1 MVWAILF
8 MLGIPLWFI
17 VIGIGVTVMRNRKLR
32 ERHGNISARVLRP
45 GKTRWTR
52 GNAIW
57 VSDVFVFR
65 GSPAAWSE
73 EIVHVTAVTTRDP
86 SAEEA
91 HKLRKLGDGMQIATL
106 TSAEGERYEVATTS
120 EHRAAPGWSLHQ
132 QGDPGRAARSSRH
145 DQNTHTNTIGVEAS
159 DEAQDR
165 TGPHPT
171 GARDG
176 LARPALLRD
185 GCLRRRRE
193 DAASARLHGGH
204 VPGDP

>member
-17 VIGIGVTVMRNRKLR
+17 AIGIGVTVMRNRKLR

-57 VSDVFVFR
+57 VSDVFIFR

-73 EIVHVTAVTTRDP
+73 EIVHVTALTTRDP

-120 EHRAAPGWSLHQ
+120 EHRAALGGPFTNKAIPG
-132 QGDPGRAARSSRH
+132 A
-145 DQNTHTNTIGVEAS
+145 
-159 DEAQDR
+159 
-165 TGPHPT
+165 PT
-171 GARDG
+171 Q
-176 LARPALLRD
+176 
-185 GCLRRRRE
+185 
-193 DAASARLHGGH
+193 
-204 VPGDP
+204 

>member
-73 EIVHVTAVTTRDP
+73 DIVHVSAVTTRDP
-86 SAEEA
+86 SADEV
-91 HKLRKLGDGMQIATL
+91 HKLRRLGEGMQIATL
-106 TSAEGERYEVATTS
+106 TSVDGELYQVATSS
-120 EHRAAPGWSLHQ
+120 EHRAALGGPFTNKAL
-132 QGDPGRAARSSRH
+132 PAAARSSTH
-145 DQNTHTNTIGVEAS
+145 DDNTPM
-159 DEAQDR
+159 R
-165 TGPHPT
+165 
-171 GARDG
+171 
-176 LARPALLRD
+176 
-185 GCLRRRRE
+185 
-193 DAASARLHGGH
+193 
-204 VPGDP
+204 